1 MYFPSNIL
9 KLYLTYGYMFMRQ
22 NSGKV
27 VTSIH
32 FLSYTATKHTKRK
45 LKTRILNIIK
55 DKTRMNLEH
64 ENYIRKV
71 NYTLFQPCLLRS
83 FKYQFTWI
91 YPKLKC
97 IFCIK
102 VKIQNEKLRAFVCF
116 YFFTLT
122 HVYFFLVW

>member
-1 MYFPSNIL
+1 
-9 KLYLTYGYMFMRQ
+9 MRQ

-71 NYTLFQPCLLRS
+71 KYIPFQSCLLTELFQAKFYVCPVGKFL
-83 FKYQFTWI
+83 YAAAQFGSRDIIGQLSAW
-91 YPKLKC
+91 L
-97 IFCIK
+97 
-102 VKIQNEKLRAFVCF
+102 
-116 YFFTLT
+116 YFAE
-122 HVYFFLVW
+122 